1 MSTLAFQSE
10 GGAFA
15 VVVVTLVFGALLWR
29 LIWAILVTP
38 RLNQVPSL
46 SRRKEVP
53 EKEAP
58 VERADVRVLIL
69 NSQAEPEPEYQCI
82 EVITPRE
89 ALPSRSSTDTSPL
102 PALPAGSQSIVRRR
116 AR

>member
-1 MSTLAFQSE
+1 MYTLAFITDGQVFF
-10 GGAFA
+10 G
-15 VVVVTLVFGALLWR
+15 VVLLFVVGALVWR

-38 RLNQVPSL
+38 RLNQIPSL
-46 SRRKEVP
+46 GRERESP
-53 EKEAP
+53 EKQAP
-58 VERADVRVLIL
+58 LERADVRVLIL
-69 NSQAEPEPEYQCI
+69 NHQAEPEPEYPCI